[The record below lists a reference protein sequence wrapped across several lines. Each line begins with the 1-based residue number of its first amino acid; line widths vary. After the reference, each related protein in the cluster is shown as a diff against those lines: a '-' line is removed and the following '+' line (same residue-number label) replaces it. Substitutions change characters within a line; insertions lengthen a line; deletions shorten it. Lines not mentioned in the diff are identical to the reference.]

1 MPSTLKTTASDMM
14 NGADAF
20 AGAGQSALVV
30 VSGTFALNDTFSIT
44 LTTPSLAQNRVLGN
58 GFITNA
64 NPSSVLTFKKKIYL
78 VGDGTNLFFSA
89 LQSPSTFNALPAN
102 GNGFMDLSSEYGFS
116 DDVQAVAIYQG
127 KLAVFARRSIQ
138 VVGVDP
144 DPAYYSVPQTLENI
158 GTVNGNSVRSIGD
171 TDVLFCSDSG
181 IRSLRVRDSS
191 GNLTPADLGTP
202 IDSLIQARLLSAGTS
217 QMASIVEPISNRY
230 WLSIGNLIYVFSYF
244 PSGGITAWS
253 TYDPSTPITLA
264 SAVYATFPGGY
275 WTVSYTGLTVGKT
288 YRFTRG
294 SSEIAAGITAC
305 SIADGVNFVP
315 YLANTDGTFVA
326 TETTAKIFLQSVTQ
340 PANATAVLS
349 ECFTPEKFVE
359 RAGQVYVRSTD
370 GKIYLYGGSGNATYD
385 ASVCS
390 WESPWL
396 DARSAAV
403 KKLGSGMDAGLEG
416 GWALSLAMD
425 ATSGILKEIYRSN
438 SSSFGKGVIPST
450 MKGEFFKVRGV
461 TTGSEYARFSSFAF
475 HFNSG
480 DSR

>member
-1 MPSTLKTTASDMM
+1 ML
-14 NGADAF
+14 NGLDAF
-20 AGAGQSALVV
+20 AGAGQTALVT
-30 VSGTFALNDTFSIT
+30 VSGSWVLDDTFKIT
-44 LTTPSLAQNRVLGN
+44 LTTPADSSTLILGN
-58 GFITNA
+58 GSLTNA
-64 NPSSVLTFKKKIYL
+64 NPDRALTFKKKVYL
-78 VGDGTNLFFSA
+78 TGSETILFFSGI
-89 LQSPSTFNALPAN
+89 QQPSVFNVTPAI

-116 DDVQAVAIYQG
+116 DDVLGAAIYQG

-158 GTVNGNSVRSIGD
+158 GTVNGDSVRSIGD

-202 IDSLIQARLLSAGTS
+202 IDSLIQARLLSVGVT

-230 WLSIGNLIYVFSYF
+230 WLAIGNLIYVFSYF
-244 PSGGITAWS
+244 PSSGITAWS
-253 TYDPSTPITLA
+253 TYDPSTPILPVST
-264 SAVYATFPGGY
+264 T
-275 WTVSYTGLTVGKT
+275 WTVLPSSNYYIVYNGLTVGKT

-294 SSEIAAGITAC
+294 AVEIAATGGGMVGDSAFT
-305 SIADGVNFVP
+305 P
-315 YLANTDGTFVA
+315 YLINADGTFVA
-326 TETTAKIFLQSVTQ
+326 TDTSARVLVNNSTA
-340 PANATAVLS
+340 PASATAIIS
-349 ECFTPEKFVE
+349 EFFIPEKFVE

-370 GKIYLYGGSGNATYD
+370 GKIYLYGGTDNATYD
-385 ASVCS
+385 SSVCT

-396 DARSAAV
+396 DARSSAT

-416 GWALSLAMD
+416 GWALSLGMD
-425 ATSGILKEIYRSN
+425 ATSGVLKEIYRS
-438 SSSFGKGVIPST
+438 SASSFGKGVIPST

-461 TTGSEYARFSSFAF
+461 TTGAEYARFSSFAF

>member
-30 VSGTFALNDTFSIT
+30 VSGTFALNDTFSIA

-64 NPSSVLTFKKKIYL
+64 NPTFVLTFKKKIYL

-89 LQSPSTFNALPAN
+89 LQSPSTFNALPSN

-116 DDVQAVAIYQG
+116 EDVQAVAIYQG

-144 DPAYYSVPQTLENI
+144 DPAFYSVPQTLENI

-244 PSGGITAWS
+244 PSSGITAWS
-253 TYDPSTPITLA
+253 TYVPSVEALSSALIPFA
-264 SAVYATFPGGY
+264 SGTQKIYAVTVGSCYY
-275 WTVSYTGLTVGKT
+275 WTKGAGDTSLTCGGDVLTATGYFTATSAIATVEIPSGVTGTLQLT
-288 YRFTRG
+288 
-294 SSEIAAGITAC
+294 SQ
-305 SIADGVNFVP
+305 
-315 YLANTDGTFVA
+315 
-326 TETTAKIFLQSVTQ
+326 TE
-340 PANATAVLS
+340 
-349 ECFTPEKFVE
+349 FTPEKFVE
-359 RAGQVYVRSTD
+359 RTGQVYVRSTD

>member
-1 MPSTLKTTASDMM
+1 MANLLTNTTRDILSGVDS
-14 NGADAF
+14 F
-20 AGAGQSALVV
+20 AGVAQETQIV
-30 VSGTFALNDTFSIT
+30 VSGTWSVNDLISISST
-44 LTTPSLAQNRVLGN
+44 CNSTGRTTTYGSGFLTSATPDK
-58 GFITNA
+58 
-64 NPSSVLTFKKKIYL
+64 VLTFKRKIYL
-78 VGDGTNLFFSA
+78 TGDATNLFFSA
-89 LQSPSTFNALPAN
+89 LNTPANFNATDDT
-102 GNGFMDLSSEYGFS
+102 GNGFIDLSSEYGFS
-116 DDVQAVAIYQG
+116 DNIKAAAIYQG
-127 KLAVFARRSIQ
+127 KLAMFARRSIQ
-138 VVGVDP
+138 IVVTDP
-144 DPAYYSVPQTLENI
+144 DPGLYSVQQTMENI
-158 GTVNGNSVRSIGD
+158 GTVNGDSVRSIGD

-181 IRSLRVRDSS
+181 VRSLRVRDSS

-230 WLSIGNLIYVFSYF
+230 WLSIGNFIYVFSYF

-253 TYDPSTPITLA
+253 TYDPSTPMTPV

-294 SSEIAAGITAC
+294 SSEMATTITAC

-315 YLANTDGTFVA
+315 YLANIDGTFVA
-326 TETTAKIFLQSVTQ
+326 TETTARIFLQSVTQ

-349 ECFTPEKFVE
+349 ELFIPEKFVE

-370 GKIYLYGGSGNATYD
+370 GKIYLYGGTDNATYD

-396 DARSAAV
+396 DARSEAT

-416 GWALSLAMD
+416 GWALSLGMD
-425 ATSGILKEIYRSN
+425 ATSGVLKVVYRSN
-438 SSSFGKGVIPST
+438 TSSFGKGVIPST

-461 TTGSEYARFSSFAF
+461 TTGAEYARFSSFAF

>member
-1 MPSTLKTTASDMM
+1 ML

-20 AGAGQSALVV
+20 AGAGQTCLVA
-30 VSGTFALNDTFSIT
+30 VSGSFAAGDTFAVN
-44 LTTPSLAQNRVLGN
+44 LTTPSDSRTLILGSGN
-58 GFITNA
+58 LTA
-64 NPSSVLTFKKKIYL
+64 ATPAKPLTFKKKVYL
-78 VGDGTNLFFSA
+78 TGSGTFLFFSGIK
-89 LQSPSTFNALPAN
+89 QPSVFNVTAN
-102 GNGFMDLSSEYGFS
+102 IGNGFMDLSSEYGFS
-116 DDVQAVAIYQG
+116 GNVLGAAIYQG
-127 KLAVFARRSIQ
+127 KLASLARRSIQ
-138 VVGVDP
+138 VVAVDP
-144 DPAYYSVPQTLENI
+144 DPANYTVPQTLEYI
-158 GTVNGNSVRSIGD
+158 GTVNGDSVRSIGD

-181 IRSLRVRDSS
+181 IRSLKVRDSS

-202 IDSLIQARLLSAGTS
+202 IDSLIQARLLSAGIT

-230 WLSIGNLIYVFSYF
+230 WLAIGNLIYVFSYF
-244 PSGGITAWS
+244 PSSGITAWS
-253 TYDPSTPITLA
+253 TYDPSTPMSPV
-264 SAVYATFPGGY
+264 SAVYSTFPGGY

-294 SSEIAAGITAC
+294 SSEIASSITAC

-326 TETTAKIFLQSVTQ
+326 TETTARIFLQSVSQ
-340 PANATAVLS
+340 PANATATLS
-349 ECFTPEKFVE
+349 ELFTPEKFVE

-370 GKIYLYGGSGNATYD
+370 GKIYLYGGTDNATYD

-396 DARSAAV
+396 DARSSAT

-416 GWALSLAMD
+416 GWALSFGMD
-425 ATSGILKEIYRSN
+425 ATSGVLKEIYRSDE
-438 SSSFGKGVIPST
+438 SSFGKGVIPST

-461 TTGSEYARFSSFAF
+461 TTGAEYARFSSFAF